1 MRDLRR
7 AARPFA
13 TSLCLTARSRAE
25 YIDFKVSGVGVA
37 RAILTAVLTRPRAAI
52 FCAVRR
58 LSTRCFLIADFVIG
72 MKRLYQALSYR
83 AIMGY
88 TSLMFNRLFQNG
100 KNVLSKENSSIL
112 SAAAVIMGATL
123 ISALLGFLRTRLLIQ
138 YFFADKSVLDTFW
151 AAFRIPDTIFQIL
164 IVGAL
169 SSAFIPVFSRYLEHD
184 KQDEANN
191 IASSMMNTIVGIML
205 VLTVVIIIWAEPLCR
220 LIAGG
225 FPEGQIILM
234 ARLTR
239 IMALAQVL
247 FGFSTF
253 ITGIIQS
260 HKRFIVPALAP
271 SLYNIGIILGTVL
284 FSQRFGIMGP
294 AIGVVIGALLH
305 LLAQLPLAYHLGFSY
320 RPVIHKHPAI
330 SEMTRLMLPRMLTL
344 SLRQIEQTVL
354 IAFSSW
360 LSLGTVTIISI
371 AQQLTNLPI
380 RLIGVT
386 IGQASLP
393 FFAKET
399 AKNNLTGLATMVND
413 AILQMLYLALPAS
426 VIMLVLRI
434 PLVRLAYG
442 ADSFPWAETVTT
454 GKLVAMFALAIAAG
468 SLSHIIVRVFYALH
482 NTTTP
487 FVINLFSTIINVAL
501 SYYLLFVLK
510 TGIIGMAFAITL
522 AAILET
528 TILTIALYHL
538 AQFSLKGLLLPF
550 AKMLLAAN
558 ITTIS
563 LWVPLRVLDQ
573 LIFDTTHTIPLILLT
588 VTVTLIGIIV
598 YVLLSYLLRIR
609 ELEIFIAL
617 GKKVG
622 DWRKA
627 LGATGEPLETPETSV

>member
-1 MRDLRR
+1 
-7 AARPFA
+7 
-13 TSLCLTARSRAE
+13 
-25 YIDFKVSGVGVA
+25 
-37 RAILTAVLTRPRAAI
+37 
-52 FCAVRR
+52 
-58 LSTRCFLIADFVIG
+58 
-72 MKRLYQALSYR
+72 
-83 AIMGY
+83 
-88 TSLMFNRLFQNG
+88 MFNRLFQNG
-100 KNVLSKENSSIL
+100 KNLISKENSSIL

-123 ISALLGFLRTRLLIQ
+123 ISALLGFIRTRLLIQ

-169 SSAFIPVFSRYLEHD
+169 SSAFIPVFSRYLERE
-184 KQDEANN
+184 KQEEANN
-191 IASSMMNTIVGIML
+191 IASSMINTIVGIML
-205 VLTVVIIIWAEPLCR
+205 VLTIGIIIWAEPLCR
-220 LIAGG
+220 LVAGG
-225 FPEGQIILM
+225 FPPEQIALM

-271 SLYNIGIILGTVL
+271 SLYNIGIIVGTIL

-294 AIGVVIGALLH
+294 AIGVVIGAFLH
-305 LLAQLPLAYHLGFSY
+305 LLAQLPLARLLGFSY
-320 RPVIHKHPAI
+320 RPVIQKHPAI
-330 SEMTRLMLPRMLTL
+330 SEMTHLMLPRMLTL

-371 AQQLTNLPI
+371 AQQLTNLPV
-380 RLIGVT
+380 RMIGVT

-399 AKNNLTGLATMVND
+399 AKNNLSGLATMVND

-426 VIMLVLRI
+426 AIMLVLRV

-442 ADSFPWAETVTT
+442 ADSFPWEETVLT

-468 SLSHIIVRVFYALH
+468 SLSHIITRVFYALRD
-482 NTTTP
+482 TRTP
-487 FVINLFSTIINVAL
+487 FIVNLGSTIINVGL
-501 SYYLLFVLK
+501 SYYLLFILK
-510 TGIIGMAFAITL
+510 TGVLGMAFAITV
-522 AAILET
+522 AGILET
-528 TILTIALYHL
+528 TILTMILYHL
-538 AQFSLKGLLLPF
+538 AQFSLKSITVPF
-550 AKMLLAAN
+550 LKMLLAAG
-558 ITTIS
+558 ITAVS
-563 LWVPLRVLDQ
+563 LWIPFQLLDQ
-573 LIFDTTHTIPLILLT
+573 LIFDTTHTIPLIFLT
-588 VTVTLIGIIV
+588 VTVTCIGLAV
-598 YVLLSYLLRIR
+598 YVLVSYLLRIR

-617 GKKVG
+617 GKKMG
-622 DWRKA
+622 DWKKA